1 MRLAA
6 LSSTFQIFGES
17 DLDDALRNRIS
28 ELKSVILQMDR
39 NRVLS
44 SNEADLI
51 DYCISQFTYE
61 PLQIEF
67 DSVTMSE
74 CESTR
79 QMIDFGDLIVQ
90 RGLMYS
96 FHLPV
101 SGDLGLLRTIPNP
114 RIMWTQE
121 FKFDGESEIS
131 FDVFGTPG
139 DIAAVVAEKDR
150 MFGHVKGQMTN
161 INNQV
166 RAHNTTVE
174 RETEVWLKTRKAE
187 VLAQMETAAAIGVPM
202 KKRDDVPRTF
212 SAPQIKRKPR
222 IVELPKSPNEKFKP
236 EPTLDESTFQEIVKL
251 IHEFGV
257 EFERHP
263 ALFEG
268 KDEEAL
274 RDHFI
279 LILSPHF
286 DGGVTGETFNKA
298 GKTDILIRYKS
309 SNVFVAECKFWH
321 GKKAYADAIDQAL
334 GYLTWRDSK
343 AAIICFVDNLQFQPV
358 LDAIV
363 DETPKHLCY
372 KATLSETDARYEY
385 RFHLIDDPSRNV
397 LLTVLCFHLPK
408 KRHKTK

>member
-1 MRLAA
+1 
-6 LSSTFQIFGES
+6 
-17 DLDDALRNRIS
+17 
-28 ELKSVILQMDR
+28 
-39 NRVLS
+39 
-44 SNEADLI
+44 
-51 DYCISQFTYE
+51 
-61 PLQIEF
+61 
-67 DSVTMSE
+67 
-74 CESTR
+74 
-79 QMIDFGDLIVQ
+79 
-90 RGLMYS
+90 
-96 FHLPV
+96 
-101 SGDLGLLRTIPNP
+101 
-114 RIMWTQE
+114 
-121 FKFDGESEIS
+121 
-131 FDVFGTPG
+131 
-139 DIAAVVAEKDR
+139 
-150 MFGHVKGQMTN
+150 MTN

-321 GKKAYADAIDQAL
+321 GKKSL
-334 GYLTWRDSK
+334 R
-343 AAIICFVDNLQFQPV
+343 
-358 LDAIV
+358 
-363 DETPKHLCY
+363 
-372 KATLSETDARYEY
+372 
-385 RFHLIDDPSRNV
+385 
-397 LLTVLCFHLPK
+397 
-408 KRHKTK
+408 

>member
-150 MFGHVKGQMTN
+150 MFGRVKG
-161 INNQV
+161 
-166 RAHNTTVE
+166 
-174 RETEVWLKTRKAE
+174 K
-187 VLAQMETAAAIGVPM
+187 
-202 KKRDDVPRTF
+202 
-212 SAPQIKRKPR
+212 
-222 IVELPKSPNEKFKP
+222 
-236 EPTLDESTFQEIVKL
+236 
-251 IHEFGV
+251 
-257 EFERHP
+257 
-263 ALFEG
+263 
-268 KDEEAL
+268 
-274 RDHFI
+274 
-279 LILSPHF
+279 
-286 DGGVTGETFNKA
+286 
-298 GKTDILIRYKS
+298 
-309 SNVFVAECKFWH
+309 
-321 GKKAYADAIDQAL
+321 
-334 GYLTWRDSK
+334 
-343 AAIICFVDNLQFQPV
+343 
-358 LDAIV
+358 
-363 DETPKHLCY
+363 
-372 KATLSETDARYEY
+372 
-385 RFHLIDDPSRNV
+385 
-397 LLTVLCFHLPK
+397 
-408 KRHKTK
+408 